1 MYFDTIEVAPLMT
14 NCYLIGDEQAG
25 VCAVVDPGGSA
36 DRVLEMIRRSNLTP
50 EMILLTHGHYDH
62 VRAIPAL
69 LAVYPELPVYIHE
82 KELCPA
88 EDLKDRYH
96 MPHKGEN
103 QRTYGEGDTLTLGSL
118 AIHVLCTPGHS
129 AGSVTLLVEDVML
142 CGDTLFAGTCGR
154 WDLPGGSGGELMASL
169 ARLGRLEG
177 DYKVCPG
184 HGGASTLER
193 ERQTNGYMRQALG
206 Q

>member
-14 NCYLIGDEQAG
+14 NCYLIGDEKAG
-25 VCAVVDPGGSA
+25 VCAVVDPGGSPE
-36 DRVLEMIRRSNLTP
+36 RVLDMIRRSGLTP

-69 LAVYPELPVYIHE
+69 LEVYPDLPVYIHE
-82 KELCPA
+82 KDLCPA
-88 EDLKDRYH
+88 DDLKERYR
-96 MPHKGEN
+96 MPHKGKN
-103 QRTYGEGDTLTLGSL
+103 QRTYGEGDTVTLGSL
-118 AIHVLCTPGHS
+118 TFHVLHTPGHS
-129 AGSVTLLVEDVML
+129 AGSVTLLVDDVML

-154 WDLPGGSGGELMASL
+154 WDLPGGSGEELMASL
-169 ARLGRLEG
+169 ARLYRLEG

-193 ERQTNGYMRQALG
+193 ERQDNGFMRQAVEG
-206 Q
+206 

>member
-1 MYFDTIEVAPLMT
+1 M
-14 NCYLIGDEQAG
+14 
-25 VCAVVDPGGSA
+25 
-36 DRVLEMIRRSNLTP
+36 
-50 EMILLTHGHYDH
+50 
-62 VRAIPAL
+62 
-69 LAVYPELPVYIHE
+69 
-82 KELCPA
+82 
-88 EDLKDRYH
+88 
-96 MPHKGEN
+96 
-103 QRTYGEGDTLTLGSL
+103 
-118 AIHVLCTPGHS
+118 
-129 AGSVTLLVEDVML
+129 TLLVDDVML

-154 WDLPGGSGGELMASL
+154 WDLPGGSGDDLLASL